1 MFIDYADLDGDGVKD
16 VVAATHQRE
25 ILVLTNSSDSSNW
38 KSAIL
43 PAPYQLLKG
52 KSVRIGD
59 IDLDGVM
66 DLVHST
72 EPNTGPRQ
80 SGVTW
85 LKRFAD
91 PRLPPRVHPV
101 SDLRGIK
108 FDLLQLIDLDQ
119 DGDLDV
125 ITCEERDN
133 LGLVWFENPRR

>member
-1 MFIDYADLDGDGVKD
+1 MKD
-16 VVAATHQRE
+16 VVAATHQPRDFFGADQLVGFIRLE
-25 ILVLTNSSDSSNW
+25 ISDSS
-38 KSAIL
+38 SSVSIA
-43 PAPYQLLKG
+43 QR

-72 EPNTGPRQ
+72 EPNSGPRQ
-80 SGVTW
+80 PGVTW

-101 SDLRGIK
+101 SDLQGIK

-133 LGLVWFENPRR
+133 LDLCGRKTRGDESAGYCC